1 MINLSTVIV
10 NWNQARLTIDT
21 LNSILDSKF
30 RFEINHSI
38 FVVDNG
44 SSTKEVDV
52 LQTYIQQHSNLHL
65 IKLNTNTGFCH
76 GYNQGIQKALQ
87 NNPDYIT
94 IANNDIRLKTD
105 TIEKLISFLQK
116 KTIYSAVS
124 PLIYFEKGYEYQ
136 KNRYNKKQLG
146 HVIWAA
152 GGNIDWKN
160 IYGSNNLIDKV
171 DTDNLP
177 KIIQKIDLLS
187 GCFAIFRGNAIEQ
200 IGGFDEKYYLYY
212 EDADLFT
219 RLRQKKLKFACY
231 TPAKLWHLNSASS
244 SAGSALHD
252 YFLTRNRLIFGFQ
265 YASIR
270 TRAALLK
277 QALIQ
282 YFKPRNNWEK
292 QAIHDFFTKK
302 FGKGSWNVT

>member
-10 NWNQARLTIDT
+10 NWNQAKLTIDT
-21 LNSILDSKF
+21 LDSILDSKF
-30 RFEINHSI
+30 QNKINHSI

-44 SSTKEVDV
+44 SNSSDADM
-52 LQTYIQQHSNLHL
+52 LQAYIQQHSNLHL
-65 IKLNTNTGFCH
+65 IRLNTNTGFCH

-87 NNPDYIT
+87 DNPDYIT
-94 IANNDIRLKTD
+94 IANNDIRLNTD

-136 KNRYNKKQLG
+136 KNRYNRKQLG

-152 GGNIDWKN
+152 GGKIDWKN

-171 DTDNLP
+171 DANNLP

-187 GCFAIFRGNAIEQ
+187 GCFVVFKSTVLKQ
-200 IGGFDEKYYLYY
+200 VGGFDESYYLYY

-219 RLRQKKLKFACY
+219 RLRQKNLSFACY

-244 SAGSALHD
+244 SAGSTLHD
-252 YFLTRNRLIFGFQ
+252 YFLTRNRLIFGFR
-265 YASIR
+265 YASIK
-270 TRAALLK
+270 TKIALLK
-277 QALIQ
+277 QALTQ
-282 YFKPRNNWEK
+282 YLKPRNNWEK
-292 QAIHDFFTKK
+292 QAISDFFTKK